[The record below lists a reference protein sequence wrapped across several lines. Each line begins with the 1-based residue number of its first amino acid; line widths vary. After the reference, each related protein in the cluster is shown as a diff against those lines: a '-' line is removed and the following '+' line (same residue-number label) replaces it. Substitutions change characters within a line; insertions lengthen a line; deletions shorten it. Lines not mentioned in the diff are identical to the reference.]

1 MRNSSTNQV
10 VVEFGWNGDEMD
22 GSDVVAVKHVVLGAG
37 HEEPVLVVAEIVI
50 GLAIFRFKKNG
61 EKTKKKAAAKD
72 LETLKNENRNSRQ
85 VSGKKNTHSK
95 SRENRVKS
103 GLINGINRK
112 TK

>member
-1 MRNSSTNQV
+1 
-10 VVEFGWNGDEMD
+10 MD

-72 LETLKNENRNSRQ
+72 LETLKNKNRTSRQ
-85 VSGKKNTHSK
+85 VSGKKKHALK
-95 SRENRVKS
+95 IERESSQVWLNQC
-103 GLINGINRK
+103 NQ
-112 TK
+112 

>member
-1 MRNSSTNQV
+1 
-10 VVEFGWNGDEMD
+10 MD

-72 LETLKNENRNSRQ
+72 LETLKNKNRNSRQ
-85 VSGKKNTHSK
+85 VSGKKKHALK
-95 SRENRVKS
+95 IERESSQVWLNQC
-103 GLINGINRK
+103 NQ
-112 TK
+112 